1 MSGRVKR
8 HIAFVGVQLLALAL
22 FPTLASA
29 HPGHSHGSNG
39 LGGRIAGM
47 PDYRNIQGVVTEFD
61 PRTREYVERRPG
73 VPPLRAHIETTE
85 PPADGEEALGGYQPL
100 PPYQVKPACATSG
113 HRIVVVRSFDEGT
126 GVTHEEDAHIRSVV
140 GRMNWK
146 FMQQSQR
153 SSEGEKTLRMKVDC
167 DASGAV
173 TVTDVEVPYGYL
185 GPGVNTTDGKIDL
198 VDMRN
203 YVEISLGEP
212 EDAQAVKYLILYDR
226 DMKGENFVGV
236 GYRWNDAD
244 KTSSDTYVAQAVPSP
259 EVNIN
264 RVRTTSAIISR
275 NANHTVD
282 GRDAWESVIP
292 VHELLHVMNATVYT
306 SESTPANWV
315 QAPYA
320 NTGSHCIDGIDILC
334 YESGASPDG
343 KYGETRCPESAGYG
357 TPEGVAIDCK
367 FDTYF
372 DAKTEPGEWLS
383 QWWNTGGSE
392 NPFLVEGEDKATGL
406 DSDVNGDGR
415 SDLVTVDSGGTA
427 HIFRGTA
434 SGFETASPTDSLADQ
449 VDPALHDGVGHY
461 VIDTA
466 DVTGEGRADL
476 VTIKGTGG
484 VYVHKGLLDGNF
496 ASGVEALPNT
506 VKPVMNGTG
515 SFEPIAVG
523 DVNADGY
530 GDLVGRDGTTVVI
543 YPGQANGTFG
553 AKVTTSAGGEG
564 ALLDNSGFY
573 SFEVADVSGD
583 GRADLVEIYGG
594 PSNEFLYVYKAL
606 SSGTGFGTIPSWV
619 AIPTILD
626 DGSGE
631 EPVGLADYNADGRAD
646 LVTLEGT
653 TLKLRTATAE
663 ASFGAATTAYA
674 GTIDSS
680 LLDGKGEELVGLL
693 DYNSDGRADLVSA
706 KDTGTVQVYAAQAG
720 GTFAAPVAQSG
731 TIASSRIDYGG
742 QQFAT
747 EKPFLRRTNA
757 CTATGC
763 KWPPAKAAADDV
775 NGDGRS
781 DLLTVDSGGTAH
793 VFRGTASGFET
804 ASPTDSLADQ
814 VDPALYD
821 GVGHYVIDTAD
832 VTGEGRADLVTI
844 KGTGGVYV
852 HPGRADRTFKPAIE
866 ALPNTVKPVMNGT
879 GSFEPIAVGDV
890 NADGYG
896 DLVALDHADSGGR
909 IVTYSG
915 QANGTFA
922 AGVSNLSVQ
931 DSALLDGVGGYP
943 LDVIDVTGD
952 GYADMVTMATNGVIG
967 VRAGSAAGTFS
978 GGGSASLNTILDD
991 GSGEEPVGLSD
1002 LTGDGKA
1009 DLVSLTGQTLKLRA
1023 AQSSGAIFGAATTA
1037 YAGTIDSSLL
1047 DGKGEELVGLL
1058 DYNSDGRADLVSA
1071 KDTGTVQVYA
1081 AQAGGTFAAPVAQSG
1096 TIASSRIDYGGQQFA
1111 TEKPFLRRT
1120 NRCTA
1125 TGCKWSQARAGQDD
1139 ANGDGRS
1146 DLLTVD
1152 SGGTAHVFRGTASGF
1167 ETASPIDSLTGQ
1179 VDPALYDGVGH
1190 YVIDTADV
1198 TGDGEGDLVTIKGT
1212 GGVYVHRGRLD
1223 GTFKPAIEA
1232 LPNTVKPVM
1241 NGTGSFEP
1249 IAVGDV
1255 NADGY
1260 GDLVGRDGT
1269 TVVIYPGQ
1277 ANGTFGAKVTTSAG
1291 GEGALLDNSG
1301 FYSFEVADVSDD
1313 GSGEEPVGLADYNA
1327 DGRADL
1333 VTLEGTTLKL
1343 RTATAE
1349 ASFGAAT
1356 TAYAGTIDSSL
1367 LDGKGEE
1374 LIGLLD
1380 YNQDGRADLVSAK
1393 DTGTVQVY
1401 AAQAGGTFAAPVAQS
1416 GTIASS
1422 RIDYGGQQFATEKP
1436 FLRRTNACTA
1446 TGCKWP
1452 PGS

>member
-680 LLDGKGEELVGLL
+680 LLDGKGEELIGLL
-693 DYNSDGRADLVSA
+693 DYNQDGRADLVSA

-731 TIASSRIDYGG
+731 TIASSRLSSLG
-742 QQFAT
+742 QQFAV
-747 EKPFLRRTNA
+747 EKPL
-757 CTATGC
+757 
-763 KWPPAKAAADDV
+763 
-775 NGDGRS
+775 
-781 DLLTVDSGGTAH
+781 
-793 VFRGTASGFET
+793 
-804 ASPTDSLADQ
+804 
-814 VDPALYD
+814 
-821 GVGHYVIDTAD
+821 
-832 VTGEGRADLVTI
+832 
-844 KGTGGVYV
+844 
-852 HPGRADRTFKPAIE
+852 
-866 ALPNTVKPVMNGT
+866 
-879 GSFEPIAVGDV
+879 
-890 NADGYG
+890 
-896 DLVALDHADSGGR
+896 
-909 IVTYSG
+909 
-915 QANGTFA
+915 
-922 AGVSNLSVQ
+922 
-931 DSALLDGVGGYP
+931 
-943 LDVIDVTGD
+943 
-952 GYADMVTMATNGVIG
+952 
-967 VRAGSAAGTFS
+967 
-978 GGGSASLNTILDD
+978 
-991 GSGEEPVGLSD
+991 
-1002 LTGDGKA
+1002 
-1009 DLVSLTGQTLKLRA
+1009 
-1023 AQSSGAIFGAATTA
+1023 
-1037 YAGTIDSSLL
+1037 
-1047 DGKGEELVGLL
+1047 
-1058 DYNSDGRADLVSA
+1058 
-1071 KDTGTVQVYA
+1071 
-1081 AQAGGTFAAPVAQSG
+1081 
-1096 TIASSRIDYGGQQFA
+1096 
-1111 TEKPFLRRT
+1111 LRRT

-1301 FYSFEVADVSDD
+1301 FYSFEVADVSGDGRADLVEIYGGPSNEFLYVYKALSSGTGFGTIPSWVAIPTILDD

-1374 LIGLLD
+1374 LVGLLD
-1380 YNQDGRADLVSAK
+1380 YNSDGRADLVSAK